1 MAQTYIPGWLYG
13 VLRMAAQGNV
23 FENTFSLATTPGLH
37 PSGSDLAALAADWW
51 TVNGPSLQACMSQQ
65 IVYQT
70 VTIRDLND
78 ATGAE
83 GVYTMPVN
91 THGNLTADPVPYNAA
106 AVISWRSATVGRRG
120 RGRWYAVG
128 IPEDQCSG
136 NVMSA
141 TIQTLFLA
149 AGVVLNSYVGTG
161 SIPVNAV
168 VASRVGH
175 VLYDI
180 TQVVVDAFIDSQ
192 RRRLQGRG
200 I

>member
-1 MAQTYIPGWLYG
+1 MAQTFIPGWLYG
-13 VLRMAAQGNV
+13 VLRMAAQGNI
-23 FENTFSLATTPGLH
+23 FENTFSLQTTPGLH
-37 PSGSDLAALAADWW
+37 PSGADLAALAADWW
-51 TVNGPSLQACMSQQ
+51 TVNGPSLQTMMAQAV
-65 IVYQT
+65 VYQS

-83 GVYTMPVN
+83 GVYTIPVN
-91 THGNLTADPVPYNAA
+91 THGNLTGDPVPFNAA

-120 RGRWYAVG
+120 RGRWYATG

-136 NVMSA
+136 NSLSS
-141 TIQTLFLA
+141 TLQTLLLA
-149 AGVVLNSYVGTG
+149 AGVVLNSYTGTG
-161 SIPVNAV
+161 AVPATPV